1 MLDAVGW
8 EREQLAVRTFDGG
21 ASLALTAPADALYA
35 ATDINEW
42 AWDAALAQVRGL
54 PSSDFDG
61 AAGRLRDAIAEERNP
76 RPMALRAAAREH
88 GLTFLADAD
97 YVSVGSG
104 AGALV
109 WPAGALPS
117 PADVDWDRAR
127 DVPIVLV
134 TGSNG
139 KTTVV
144 RLLAEMVQASGR
156 VAGLTSTDDVRVGSR
171 TLDSGDYS
179 GPSGARMLL
188 RHPEVETAVLETARG
203 GLLRRGLQVE
213 RADAAV
219 VTNVADDHLGEFG
232 IQSLSELASVKL
244 LVARAV
250 KPDGVVVLNAD
261 DPVLVSASR
270 SVTAPVAWF
279 SLDARQPGI
288 ESHLRRGGRAALA
301 DGDRLVL
308 ARGADRT
315 VVARMN
321 DAPFLLGG
329 AARHNVAN
337 ALAAMAAA
345 DALGVPPVAMA
356 AALGRFGT
364 APEQNPGRA
373 NVYHIGGVVVVIDYA
388 HNPHGMAAL
397 ARMSRA
403 MPARRRLVMLG
414 QAGDRTDEAI
424 RELARA
430 AWTAGPDRVVIKEME
445 RYLRGR
451 GAGEIPALLADEF
464 SKLGLPPGAIARPG
478 SELDGVRDA
487 LAWARPGDLL
497 LLAVHQDRPQVH
509 ALMETL
515 RTSGWQAGS
524 PVPQ

>member
-8 EREQLAVRTFDGG
+8 HREQLAVRTFAGG
-21 ASLALTAPADALYA
+21 ASLALTAPPDALYA
-35 ATDINEW
+35 ATDLNEW
-42 AWDAALAQVRGL
+42 AWDAALSETRGV
-54 PSSDFDG
+54 PSDF
-61 AAGRLRDAIAEERNP
+61 AAAAARLRDAIAEERNP
-76 RPMALRAAAREH
+76 RLIALRVAARER

-97 YVSVGSG
+97 YVSVGTG
-104 AGALV
+104 TGALV
-109 WPAGALPS
+109 WPAGALPV
-117 PADVDWDRAR
+117 PADVDWDRVH

-156 VAGLTSTDDVRVGSR
+156 VAGLTSTDDVRVGSK

-188 RHPEVETAVLETARG
+188 RHRDVETAILETARG

-213 RADAAV
+213 CADAAV
-219 VTNVADDHLGEFG
+219 ITNIADDHLGEFG
-232 IQSLSELASVKL
+232 IQSLAELAPVKL

-250 KPDGVVVLNAD
+250 KQDGSVVLNAD
-261 DPVLVSASR
+261 DPVLVEAAR
-270 SVTAPVAWF
+270 TVTAPVAWF

-288 ESHLRRGGRAALA
+288 EAHLRAGGRAAVA

-308 ARGADRT
+308 ARGTDRT
-315 VVARMN
+315 VVARMG

-337 ALAAMAAA
+337 ALAAIAAA
-345 DALGVPPVAMA
+345 DALGVPAVAMA
-356 AALGRFGT
+356 AALNRFG
-364 APEQNPGRA
+364 ARPEQNPGRA
-373 NVYHIGGVVVVIDYA
+373 NVYSIGGVVVVIDYA
-388 HNPHGMAAL
+388 HNPHGMTAL

-430 AWTAGPDRVVIKEME
+430 AWTIGPDRVVIKEME

-451 GAGEIPALLADEF
+451 RPGEIPALLADEF
-464 SKLGLPPGAIARPG
+464 SKLGLPDSAVARPG

-509 ALMETL
+509 DLMNTL
-515 RTSGWQAGS
+515 RTSGWQPGS